1 VGCRAWALRVA
12 ARDAA
17 TNEKPLIYHEMAD
30 YAQRRRLGDTPPV
43 PLFEMDASKPARR
56 RVFLRAQLPF
66 LLGVAFV
73 VTLAAIAHPD
83 QLSSPLLWPGVGLA
97 LAASVIAFVLPWE
110 RWRPIWL
117 IVVPIIDIAAV
128 ALLRGELFEVMP
140 SVGALTIFPILW
152 IAYAYSGRAIVVAI
166 LGVVAI
172 TSFPFFYEWLMPA
185 SAAEWIN
192 IVTLPTIFIGVAFVV
207 NVAAR
212 ILRRNR
218 ERLLAA
224 HAAERAASAAEQ
236 AALRRALDN
245 ELLAGSL
252 LNTVQVGVTFYDAHD
267 RLTVANRLAQEL
279 AASVGVVLGTP
290 PFHADDVYAA
300 DRVTP
305 IAPEEQIVPRALRG
319 ENVSN
324 QLQWMGP
331 ADEQRAINFSA
342 RRVHRETGER
352 LGVVV
357 AAHDVTDL
365 ATALDVREQFLR
377 TVSHELRTPT
387 TNIIGYLDLIGERID
402 ATDRVAH
409 DYLATVLRNVDA
421 LMDRVRELRAA
432 TSGAVP
438 LAAQWTDA
446 AGLVR
451 GAIDDVADRAEA
463 RGMTIEHIG
472 EASAFAEVDPW
483 RLRQAI
489 RELLINA
496 IKFGDPHSAVTL
508 GQSVV
513 GGMCRVSV
521 TNAGAAIGRADQ
533 RRVFDRFYRTAHAH
547 QHAIQGFGI
556 GLTMVKDVMSAHDG
570 HVTIVSGD
578 GTTTFALEVPARR

>member
-1 VGCRAWALRVA
+1 
-12 ARDAA
+12 
-17 TNEKPLIYHEMAD
+17 
-30 YAQRRRLGDTPPV
+30 
-43 PLFEMDASKPARR
+43 MDASKPARR

-66 LLGVAFV
+66 LLAVALIAV
-73 VTLAAIAHPD
+73 LAALAHPTH
-83 QLSSPLLWPGVGLA
+83 LGSPFLWSGIGLA
-97 LAASVIAFVLPWE
+97 AAASVAALVLPWE
-110 RWRPIWL
+110 RWRPGWL
-117 IVVPIIDIAAV
+117 IVVPIVDIAAV
-128 ALLRGELFEVMP
+128 AFIRGELFSVMP
-140 SVGALTIFPILW
+140 SVGALSIFPILW
-152 IAYAYSGRAIVVAI
+152 IAYGFGRRAIIVAI
-166 LGVVAI
+166 LGAVAI
-172 TSFPFFYEWLMPA
+172 TSFTALVEGRMPS

-192 IVTLPTIFIGVAFVV
+192 ILTLPAIFIGVAFVV
-207 NVAAR
+207 NIAAS

-252 LNTVQVGVTFYDAHD
+252 LNTVQVGVTFYDAD
-267 RLTVANRLAQEL
+267 SKLAVANRLAQEL
-279 AASVGVVLGTP
+279 AASVGVVLGSP

-319 ENVSN
+319 ENVAH

-331 ADEQRAINFSA
+331 ADEQRAISFSA

-357 AAHDVTDL
+357 AANDVTDL
-365 ATALDVREQFLR
+365 AVALDVRDQFLR

-387 TNIIGYLDLIGERID
+387 TNIIGYLDLIEERLD
-402 ATDRVAH
+402 PSDRVGR
-409 DYLATVLRNVDA
+409 DYLATVTRNVDA
-421 LMDRVRELRAA
+421 LMDRIRELRAA
-432 TSGAVP
+432 TSDTVP

-451 GAIDDVADRAEA
+451 GAIQDVADRAEA
-463 RGMTIEHIG
+463 RGMTIEHVG
-472 EASAFAEVDPW
+472 EESAFAEVDPW
-483 RLRQAI
+483 RMRQAI

-513 GGMCRVSV
+513 SGLCRVSV

-570 HVTIVSGD
+570 HVTIASGD